1 MNWGGGK
8 RDEEMIEIKEKRRIV
23 EKGMKEMSENN
34 VEKIKREVYKNIV
47 GNEMKDK
54 EGYFIRN

>member
-1 MNWGGGK
+1 
-8 RDEEMIEIKEKRRIV
+8 
-23 EKGMKEMSENN
+23 MSENN